1 MKERCAGLVVVL
13 VSLVAFGVG
22 NAVPFHGVIDAKGF
36 TVTVDSAI
44 LALHTGSVTFPT
56 PGWTAA
62 GVGMDSFHFGEV
74 DEWPLGV
81 TLWGTIDLEPNTSEF
96 PAPVADAWVRFT
108 VGGMSAPEAM
118 FYGLTGVEEL
128 RSVIEPRP
136 CLNVSPSV
144 VTSQMTVRVQ
154 PLGSGT
160 PVVEVHDAAGNV
172 VRSLNCTAGT
182 NGLATATWNLEDGNG
197 RLVPEGVYFCRYAT
211 SDAVAVRKVLVA
223 H

>member
-22 NAVPFHGVIDAKGF
+22 NAAPFHGVIDANGY

-44 LALHTGSVTFPT
+44 LALRTGPVTYQT

-62 GVGMDSFHFGEV
+62 GAGVDSFHFGEV
-74 DEWPLGV
+74 DGWPLGV
-81 TLWGTIDLEPNTSEF
+81 TLLGTIDLEPNTSEF
-96 PAPVADAWVRFT
+96 PAPVADTWYRFT
-108 VGGMSAPEAM
+108 VGTITAPMAM
-118 FYGLTGVEEL
+118 FYGETGVEETG
-128 RSVIEPRP
+128 SVTEPRP

-154 PLGSGT
+154 PFGSGT

-182 NGLATATWNLEDGNG
+182 NGLATATWNREDGNG
-197 RLVPEGVYFCRYAT
+197 HLVPEGVYFCRYAA
-211 SDAVAVRKVLVA
+211 SGAVAVRKILVA